1 LLETVAV
8 VLIGN
13 TLVTT
18 TLMVL
23 LRHPLRASL
32 RLGAS
37 LGQIG
42 EFSFIL
48 AALGVSMGVLT
59 EDARSLL
66 LGAALVT
73 ITINPLVFSLL
84 DRLGGWVSQRSEL
97 LDRLERQKE
106 PRLIATDMFVAL
118 EPDHAILIGYGR
130 VGRTIGDA
138 LQRHGVPLIAIEQ
151 DRRVVEAMRT
161 IGVSTI
167 YGDATQT
174 PVFEHAHAE
183 RARLLVIAAPDPYHA
198 RHIISLAR
206 SKNPDIEIIVRTHSD
221 QEQHLFE
228 TLGVSKAL
236 MGERELAFGMAY
248 HSLRS
253 LGVDDDRADDI
264 VQSLRGGARMPTRE
278 FSTLMPAPTTKADA
292 SKA

>member
-1 LLETVAV
+1 
-8 VLIGN
+8 
-13 TLVTT
+13 
-18 TLMVL
+18 
-23 LRHPLRASL
+23 
-32 RLGAS
+32 
-37 LGQIG
+37 
-42 EFSFIL
+42 
-48 AALGVSMGVLT
+48 
-59 EDARSLL
+59 
-66 LGAALVT
+66 
-73 ITINPLVFSLL
+73 
-84 DRLGGWVSQRSEL
+84 
-97 LDRLERQKE
+97 
-106 PRLIATDMFVAL
+106 
-118 EPDHAILIGYGR
+118 

-206 SKNPDIEIIVRTHSD
+206 AKNPDIEIIVRTHSD

-248 HSLRS
+248 YSLRS

-278 FSTLMPAPTTKADA
+278 FSTLMPAPTTKAGA
-292 SKA
+292 TKA